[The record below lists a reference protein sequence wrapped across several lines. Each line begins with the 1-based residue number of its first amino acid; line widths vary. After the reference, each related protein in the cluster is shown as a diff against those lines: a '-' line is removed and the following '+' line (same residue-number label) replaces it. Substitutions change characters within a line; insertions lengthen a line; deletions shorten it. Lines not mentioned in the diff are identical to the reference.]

1 MLITLKF
8 YFQVFR
14 KAKSFFGQ
22 DNINLVGGLSIVRSG
37 EQARAFV
44 DDSAVEAADNV
55 EARETALESFVMSQA
70 SNFFQ
75 ARSLNFDFMTA
86 ARSLSNA
93 IPTEMKE
100 NVREL
105 ITEGR
110 GKKKKLLKK
119 IMPLLGLLKV
129 KLAGL
134 AVLGLFGIALIAKKA
149 IFASLI
155 SLAISGFL
163 LIKKL
168 LAKKSGGGGHEE
180 VVAYH
185 GSTGGGQGWSQGG
198 SGQGWNS
205 YEPHSFGEYGQHS
218 APVAQSIAYSGHHK
232 VAKR

>member
-1 MLITLKF
+1 
-8 YFQVFR
+8 
-14 KAKSFFGQ
+14 
-22 DNINLVGGLSIVRSG
+22 
-37 EQARAFV
+37 
-44 DDSAVEAADNV
+44 
-55 EARETALESFVMSQA
+55 
-70 SNFFQ
+70 
-75 ARSLNFDFMTA
+75 MTA

-105 ITEGR
+105 ISEGR

-168 LAKKSGGGGHEE
+168 LAKKSGGGGGHEE

-185 GSTGGGQGWSQGG
+185 GSSGGGGQGWSQGG